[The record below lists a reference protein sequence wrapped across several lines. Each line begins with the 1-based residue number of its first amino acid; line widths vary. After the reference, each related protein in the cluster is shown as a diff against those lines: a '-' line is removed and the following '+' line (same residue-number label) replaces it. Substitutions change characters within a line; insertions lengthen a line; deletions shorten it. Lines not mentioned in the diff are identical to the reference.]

1 MAIFQRQMP
10 EAEDEAEAEAGA
22 EAGAEAEA
30 GADPQPHS
38 NPSQSKQSQ
47 SIAAPPHLYNRV
59 VRIDGEDEYEY
70 WFVLTYLPDL
80 QWCHVAPIE
89 KRGVFRGTST
99 TSDGR
104 DRWMLVSE
112 DEGGEMDV
120 GAARCHVMQ
129 AIEMKKTHENADE
142 EEWDILGPQAL

>member
-1 MAIFQRQMP
+1 MAIFKRQMP
-10 EAEDEAEAEAGA
+10 DAEAEAGV
-22 EAGAEAEA
+22 EAGAAAAA
-30 GADPQPHS
+30 GADLQP
-38 NPSQSKQSQ
+38 QSQ
-47 SIAAPPHLYNRV
+47 SSAAPPHLYNRV
-59 VRIDGEDEYEY
+59 VRIDGEEQYEY

-89 KRGVFRGTST
+89 KRGVFRGTSS

-112 DEGGEMDV
+112 DEGGEIDV